1 MAPSMNSK
9 AEGRGQKAKAE
20 GLVLVHRQQLQ
31 FETSQECQQNLLPNS
46 SELRLFY

>member
-9 AEGRGQKAKAE
+9 AEGRGQKAK